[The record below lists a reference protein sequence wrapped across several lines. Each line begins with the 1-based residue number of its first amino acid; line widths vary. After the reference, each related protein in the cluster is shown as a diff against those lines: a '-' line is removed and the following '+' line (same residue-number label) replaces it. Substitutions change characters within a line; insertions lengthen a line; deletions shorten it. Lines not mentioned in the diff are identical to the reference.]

1 MTLPSYQILC
11 VVGAPGLPRSGCG
24 GGRAS
29 HCGRTAREA
38 ETWSVSRLHHG
49 GGVSVGTIPKMA
61 ETLVY
66 SAEASS
72 GRLIVGTVLGHSGR

>member
-1 MTLPSYQILC
+1 M
-11 VVGAPGLPRSGCG
+11 GAP
-24 GGRAS
+24 GRAS

-38 ETWSVSRLHHG
+38 ETWSVLRLHHG
-49 GGVSVGTIPKMA
+49 GGVSAGTIPKMA

-66 SAEASS
+66 GAEASS